1 MEIAVQ
7 RFSTYWIVS
16 LTLRATEILLR
27 DYKQGGEKCCTI
39 PAIRYYAAGINARG
53 QDENVYLSTPNV

>member
-7 RFSTYWIVS
+7 IFSTYWIVS
-16 LTLRATEILLR
+16 LTLRATEVLLR
-27 DYKQGGEKCCTI
+27 AYKEEGERCCTI

-53 QDENVYLSTPNV
+53 QDENV